1 MKIVAKPIDMIFRS
15 TSSGQIKPL
24 RFKIIDDQTAKIIE
38 IDKIVKI
45 ENSKLAGQ
53 DALIFT
59 CQSIVDDIIKLYELR
74 YTVTNC
80 QWVLYKI

>member
-15 TSSGQIKPL
+15 TTSGQIKPL
-24 RFKIIDDQTAKIIE
+24 RFKIIDDQTAKVIE
-38 IDKIVKI
+38 IDKIIKT
-45 ENSKLAGQ
+45 EHSKLAGQ

-74 YTVTNC
+74 YNVTNC